1 MSPAVDSAGRVVIPK
16 SLRETARLRP
26 GTSVRFRLK
35 SSGVLIEP
43 APLSVRFERH
53 GAMVVANA
61 ETPVPRLSSDDVT
74 RAIAEIREN
83 TTDTEPDEWSGSAA
97 TPMS

>member
-1 MSPAVDSAGRVVIPK
+1 MDSAGRVVIPK
-16 SLRETARLRP
+16 SLRETAQLRP

-43 APLSVRFERH
+43 APLSVRFERR
-53 GAMVVANA
+53 GTMVVANA
-61 ETPVPRLSSDDVT
+61 GTPVPPLSSDDVT

-83 TTDTEPDEWSGSAA
+83 TTDTEPDE
-97 TPMS
+97 